1 MPNAK
6 VKPTLVLA
14 DDHIGMLNK
23 VVEIL
28 GEEVRILAKVQDGYS
43 AVRAAQDFNPDLL
56 VLDIAMP
63 KLNGIEA
70 ARELRRRGLATK
82 IIFLT
87 VQEDLDYL
95 KAAQEIG
102 AGYVLKPR
110 MSTDLIVAVREAL
123 MGRMFVSSTLTAVV
137 PAKAE

>member
-1 MPNAK
+1 
-6 VKPTLVLA
+6 
-14 DDHIGMLNK
+14 
-23 VVEIL
+23 
-28 GEEVRILAKVQDGYS
+28 
-43 AVRAAQDFNPDLL
+43 
-56 VLDIAMP
+56 
-63 KLNGIEA
+63 
-70 ARELRRRGLATK
+70 LRRRGLATK